1 MSTPTGTGTGSTRR
15 PGRWTLPAGWRLSYC
30 PQIVGAQLQHITYSS
45 WLPRVM
51 GAGAL
56 ASLGPY
62 PGYSPATDP
71 TISNVF
77 ATAALRFGHSMIS
90 PRMRRLDQ
98 NLSSI
103 PEGDLHLHQVCSHLL
118 PEFQKLLQL
127 KEASGPGPIQKYGLT
142 NLPIY
147 QSTIVELNLLNFIF
161 LALTSYNIFKPLPC
175 ITLTLIR
182 TFWLVGSLAG

>member
-1 MSTPTGTGTGSTRR
+1 MHTVWFREHNRLAEGLRSVNPHWDGDRLYQEARKVDTPS
-15 PGRWTLPAGWRLSYC
+15 RLEALTTA

-45 WLPRVM
+45 WLPRVL

-62 PGYSPATDP
+62 PGYRPATDP

-90 PRMRRLDQ
+90 PRMRRLDR

-118 PEFQKLLQL
+118 
-127 KEASGPGPIQKYGLT
+127 ADWQKYWCT
-142 NLPIY
+142 IY
-147 QSTIVELNLLNFIF
+147 VEVQRLNQ
-161 LALTSYNIFKPLPC
+161 NIFRC
-175 ITLTLIR
+175 ERTLL
-182 TFWLVGSLAG
+182 LCKLSH

>member
-1 MSTPTGTGTGSTRR
+1 
-15 PGRWTLPAGWRLSYC
+15 
-30 PQIVGAQLQHITYSS
+30 
-45 WLPRVM
+45 M

-90 PRMRRLDQ
+90 PRMRRLDR

-103 PEGDLHLHQVCSHLL
+103 PEGDLHLHQV
-118 PEFQKLLQL
+118 LQSP
-127 KEASGPGPIQKYGLT
+127 APGTAVTSSKSCRILGAKYA
-142 NLPIY
+142 
-147 QSTIVELNLLNFIF
+147 LNQDI
-161 LALTSYNIFKPLPC
+161 
-175 ITLTLIR
+175 
-182 TFWLVGSLAG
+182 